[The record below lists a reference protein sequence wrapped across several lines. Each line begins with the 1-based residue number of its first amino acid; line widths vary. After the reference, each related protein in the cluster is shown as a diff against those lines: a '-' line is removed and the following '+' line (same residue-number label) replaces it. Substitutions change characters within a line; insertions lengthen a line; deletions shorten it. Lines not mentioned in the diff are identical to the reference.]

1 MLSVSQLCDKGNQV
15 AFLPD
20 QCLITNIK
28 SGDVVLRG
36 KRHNNVYKVC
46 FETLPPNILTC
57 LSAVKEDV
65 SLWHNRLGH
74 ASLSL
79 LRKLVSKDLVV
90 GSPSIKFDD
99 SQVCDACAKGKHV
112 KSSFKSKKV
121 VSTSRPLEL
130 LHVDLCGPMRVL
142 SRGGKRYVFV
152 IVDDYSRFTWTIF
165 LGSKDESFEQFL
177 FLIKKLEKRLGHS
190 LVSLRS
196 DHGTEFEN
204 SSFIGFCDE
213 HGVDHKF
220 SVPRTPQ

>member
-1 MLSVSQLCDKGNQV
+1 MTGDKSNFLSLSAFEGGSVAFGNGKSGSIIGVGKVGKSLSHSIENVYLVKGLSYNLLSVSQLCDKGNQV

-20 QCLITNIK
+20 QCLITNIET
-28 SGDVVLRG
+28 GNVVLRG

-46 FETLPPNILTC
+46 FETLPPNVLTC

-79 LRKLVSKDLVV
+79 LRKLVSKDLVI
-90 GSPSIKFDD
+90 GLPSIKFDD

-112 KSSFKSKKV
+112 RSSFKSKKV

-142 SRGGKRYVFV
+142 SRGVR
-152 IVDDYSRFTWTIF
+152 DTF
-165 LGSKDESFEQFL
+165 L
-177 FLIKKLEKRLGHS
+177 
-190 LVSLRS
+190 
-196 DHGTEFEN
+196 
-204 SSFIGFCDE
+204 
-213 HGVDHKF
+213 
-220 SVPRTPQ
+220 